1 MKKLLWMLVLIF
13 CVSFPCGSLFG
24 SESKKAK
31 NPHIPEVKDFHVLK
45 VTETGEVVIDASNST
60 AKPKMKFDIFKT
72 ESKTIA
78 ADPNNIIG
86 GIELPIARIII
97 TQTAPTYSIGFIV
110 NRMDGS
116 MPKSNDISAGMLC
129 RETTKQTLKAEK
141 KIYKYQKKA
150 LKRQYKLMK
159 LKAKSETYNALDK
172 TVQDIN
178 DVNSI
183 KAGSIKVE
191 K

>member
-1 MKKLLWMLVLIF
+1 VPFL
-13 CVSFPCGSLFG
+13 CGS
-24 SESKKAK
+24 K
-31 NPHIPEVKDFHVLK
+31 PETAKDFHVLK
-45 VTETGEVVIDASNST
+45 ITETGEIIINANDKM

-72 ESKTIA
+72 GRETIA
-78 ADPNNIIG
+78 ADSNSIIG
-86 GIELPIARIII
+86 GIELPVARIII
-97 TQTAPTYSIGFIV
+97 TQTTPTYSIGVIV

-159 LKAKSETYNALDK
+159 LKAKSGVYESLDK
-172 TVQDIN
+172 TVKDIN
-178 DVNSI
+178 DVDSI
-183 KAGSIKVE
+183 KAGLIKVD
-191 K
+191 KK